1 MKILKA
7 KMIDRIRTRIGEL
20 GQELTRSQN
29 AEAKR
34 TIALKSLSAKRA
46 AWLHR
51 VLEQNPQAEI
61 VLVHSI
67 GGYRSR
73 PDLTIS
79 ITPFSGV
86 IPKDIADDPKSEGR
100 CAETVQGD
108 IERAAVDLTLIQMA
122 DGDTINCNVKEMD
135 RMQDYLK

>member
-7 KMIDRIRTRIGEL
+7 KMIGRIESRIAEL
-20 GQELTRSQN
+20 RREL
-29 AEAKR
+29 E
-34 TIALKSLSAKRA
+34 SAKRNEIKRKVERENIYRKRV

-51 VLEQNPQAEI
+51 VLEQNPQAEV
-61 VLVHSI
+61 VLVHSV